1 MLCSFFFFLVLS
13 CRRSLYILKINSL
26 SVVSYVSFFLPFCR
40 LSFHFIY
47 GFLCSAK
54 LLSLIR
60 SRLFIFV
67 FVSIN
72 PGDGPKKDIAT
83 IVAEYKGNVE
93 DGTPIAKFKVTWA
106 KDIEAPDGIYQASV
120 ILKVSLL

>member
-1 MLCSFFFFLVLS
+1 M
-13 CRRSLYILKINSL
+13 YILKINPL

-83 IVAEYKGNVE
+83 ICVKECPVCV
-93 DGTPIAKFKVTWA
+93 F
-106 KDIEAPDGIYQASV
+106 
-120 ILKVSLL
+120 L